1 MESISRGNHNFGKS
15 YFECGDVTIQTTALC
30 LFVNPVDFVIHDED
44 NKTRF
49 SLVDTTCD
57 DNEITS
63 PDNLLHIIPRATSSI
78 VLTPEIQ
85 L

>member
-1 MESISRGNHNFGKS
+1 MESISRGNYNFGKS

-30 LFVNPVDFVIHDED
+30 LFINPVDFVIHDED

-49 SLVDTTCD
+49 SLVDATCD
-57 DNEITS
+57 NDEIPS
-63 PDNLLHIIPRATSSI
+63 LDNLLHIIPRATPSI
-78 VLTPEIQ
+78 ILAPEIQ

>member
-1 MESISRGNHNFGKS
+1 MESISRGNYNFGKS

-30 LFVNPVDFVIHDED
+30 LFINPVDLVIHDED

-57 DNEITS
+57 DTEI
-63 PDNLLHIIPRATSSI
+63 PNLNNLLHIIPRATPSI
-78 VLTPEIQ
+78 ILTPKIQ